1 MSKIEIQILVSI
13 WPCNSRSVTA
23 AKVSICRVDTG
34 TTFHLPLHIEIA
46 ITDAISPFYN
56 SLHKNLAAM
65 LDWLQFLIITCS
77 RRFQILQS
85 YMYSS
90 TKCPLA
96 LLLLIC
102 VSPHK
107 KSPDAKVFSKLL
119 LWKSFPCIF
128 VLCFPPRICDF
139 WNWLCLG
146 ITRENY
152 WRHIISSM
160 TCSKQLIRLNQS
172 FTCLKFP

>member
-102 VSPHK
+102 VCPHK
-107 KSPDAKVFSKLL
+107 NSPMQKYFLNFYCEKVFLAFLFCVFLL
-119 LWKSFPCIF
+119 EF
-128 VLCFPPRICDF
+128 VTFGTGFAL
-139 WNWLCLG
+139 
-146 ITRENY
+146 E
-152 WRHIISSM
+152 
-160 TCSKQLIRLNQS
+160 
-172 FTCLKFP
+172 